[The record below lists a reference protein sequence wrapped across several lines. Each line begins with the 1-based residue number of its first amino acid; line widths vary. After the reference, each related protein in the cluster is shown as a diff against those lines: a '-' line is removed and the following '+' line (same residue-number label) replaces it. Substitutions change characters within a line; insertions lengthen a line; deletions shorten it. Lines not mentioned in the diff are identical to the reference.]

1 MSNEILY
8 NHTVLTFIQAGASA
22 VGGGA
27 DQSNVA
33 QLQRELEAVR
43 HEAESVRVERD
54 ELKEQNDEV
63 RLVPLSYNLVHVTSQ
78 HSTWTTLH
86 FYKTG

>member
-1 MSNEILY
+1 MKTLY
-8 NHTVLTFIQAGASA
+8 NNILTYSATAAAS

-27 DQSNVA
+27 DQSNQFA

-63 RLVPLSYNLVHVTSQ
+63 SSLSCTICSCISHM
-78 HSTWTTLH
+78 
-86 FYKTG
+86 

>member
-1 MSNEILY
+1 M
-8 NHTVLTFIQAGASA
+8 HVVLTCTTASI
-22 VGGGA
+22 VGGA
-27 DQSNVA
+27 DQSHQLG

-63 RLVPLSYNLVHVTSQ
+63 GILPFVTCTR
-78 HSTWTTLH
+78 HM
-86 FYKTG
+86 

>member
-1 MSNEILY
+1 MSIFN
-8 NHTVLTFIQAGASA
+8 NCVLIYSIIVA
-22 VGGGA
+22 GGGA
-27 DQSNVA
+27 DQSNQFA

-63 RLVPLSYNLVHVTSQ
+63 RSLS
-78 HSTWTTLH
+78 
-86 FYKTG
+86 

>member
-1 MSNEILY
+1 MYS
-8 NHTVLTFIQAGASA
+8 TTAAS

-27 DQSNVA
+27 DQSNQFA

-63 RLVPLSYNLVHVTSQ
+63 SSFILIICLSIGHV
-78 HSTWTTLH
+78 
-86 FYKTG
+86 